1 MIAVNPPKCDGLD
14 YIQFLV
20 AAQDTFT
27 CTEAA
32 RCQPGRSD
40 TPAHDAFTRLL
51 KRQPPDT
58 EALWQEAEPFVERNG
73 GLLVVDDTTLDKPY
87 ARQMDLV
94 TRHWSGKH
102 HRVVQGINLTT
113 LLWTDGESLIP
124 TDCRV
129 YHKEQDGL
137 TKNDHLRAMLKTA
150 VERDFHPR
158 YVVFDGWYSGV
169 ENLKAIRSYGW
180 LWLTRLKG
188 NRQVNPDR
196 TGNRAV
202 ETVFTLS
209 DDCVVHL
216 KDYGMV
222 RVFRIV
228 ATDGETEYWATND
241 LTMTESDRLEW
252 ARQAWG
258 IESYHRGIKQCCGI
272 ERSQVR
278 GERAIRNHLLFSLR
292 AFLRLEVHWMRTR
305 VSWYEAKQA
314 IVRDAIRRYLAHP
327 RLLLDSTA

>member
-1 MIAVNPPKCDGLD
+1 MIAVNPPKCEDLD

-20 AAQDTFT
+20 AAQETFT

-32 RCQPGRSD
+32 RCQPNRAD
-40 TPAHDAFTRLL
+40 APAHDAFTRLL
-51 KRQPPDT
+51 QRQPPDT
-58 EALWQEAEPFVERNG
+58 EALWLEAERFVERDG

-87 ARQMDLV
+87 ARQMELV

-102 HRVVQGINLTT
+102 RCVVQGINLT
-113 LLWTDGESLIP
+113 
-124 TDCRV
+124 
-129 YHKEQDGL
+129 
-137 TKNDHLRAMLKTA
+137 KNDHFRAMLQTA
-150 VERDFHPR
+150 HERGFRPR
-158 YVVFDGWYSGV
+158 YVVFDGWYSSA

-188 NRQVNPDR
+188 NRLVNPDR

-216 KDYGMV
+216 KDYGMA
-222 RVFRIV
+222 RVFRIL
-228 ATDGETEYWATND
+228 ATDGETEYWATSD
-241 LTMTESDRLEW
+241 LMMTESDRLEW

-258 IESYHRGIKQCCGI
+258 IETYHRGIKQRCGI

-278 GERAIRNHLLFSLR
+278 TERAIRNRLLFSLR
-292 AFLRLEVHWMRTR
+292 AFLRFEANWLRTN
-305 VSWYEAKQA
+305 VSWYDAKQE

-327 RLLLDSTA
+327 RYRLRSTA